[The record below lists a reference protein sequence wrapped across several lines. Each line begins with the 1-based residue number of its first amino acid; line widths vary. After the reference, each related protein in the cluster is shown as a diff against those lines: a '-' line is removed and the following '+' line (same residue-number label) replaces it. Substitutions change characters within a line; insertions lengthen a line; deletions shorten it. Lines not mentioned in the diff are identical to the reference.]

1 MKLVRRF
8 FSYYKPHKRL
18 FLLDLVCSFT
28 ISVCNMFYPMIAR
41 NIMNDYVP
49 NQNLRLLIVWAI
61 VLAAIYAVK
70 SVLTYIVG
78 YWGHVLGVR
87 IQGDMRRALFRHIET
102 MPFSF
107 FDEHKTGSVM
117 SRIINDL
124 FEVSELAHHGP
135 EDVFNS
141 CISILGALV
150 MLCLINPWLALI
162 VLVYSL
168 HALFRNQGAGAHEQG
183 VRGIEKEN
191 CGNQRRNRIL
201 RFRRPHYKGV

>member
-61 VLAAIYAVK
+61 VLAAIYALK

-87 IQGDMRRALFRHIET
+87 IQGDMRRALDVYKRQFPDRRGDHRNGRTHCE
-102 MPFSF
+102 F
-107 FDEHKTGSVM
+107 FVRR
-117 SRIINDL
+117 RI
-124 FEVSELAHHGP
+124 
-135 EDVFNS
+135 
-141 CISILGALV
+141 
-150 MLCLINPWLALI
+150 
-162 VLVYSL
+162 
-168 HALFRNQGAGAHEQG
+168 
-183 VRGIEKEN
+183 
-191 CGNQRRNRIL
+191 
-201 RFRRPHYKGV
+201 